1 MVAISELP
9 TIYARG
15 CSSDEVAEN
24 VLGATK
30 DDEQGHGRRRERRLR
45 HQAPLLLVVPGVEL
59 GLTLPLLPASST
71 LASVYIAV
79 FSSLHRP
86 SASLIVCPPRLI
98 ARYDRL

>member
-24 VLGATK
+24 VLGTTK

-45 HQAPLLLVVPGVEL
+45 HQAPLLLVVPGVE
-59 GLTLPLLPASST
+59 LPLLPASST